1 MHIADGILPVAW
13 CGAAHAVTYPLIYW
27 SGRKAQPAE
36 IVKMGLLAS
45 ALFAVSLV
53 HIPVAGTAIH
63 VGLLGLAGILLG
75 ARSLVV
81 VFSALL
87 LQALLFQHG
96 GLLALG
102 VNALNMSTGALLA
115 GLLWRVRV
123 GNAAVRGFAAGF
135 AGVAVP
141 AGMVGVE
148 FALAGYGK
156 GFLAL
161 AGLYSGV
168 AVLEGVI
175 TSVTVGFL
183 ARTKPAALKSAFMGE
198 DGGDRSA

>member
-1 MHIADGILPVAW
+1 M
-13 CGAAHAVTYPLIYW
+13 
-27 SGRKAQPAE
+27 
-36 IVKMGLLAS
+36 
-45 ALFAVSLV
+45 LF
-53 HIPVAGTAIH
+53 
-63 VGLLGLAGILLG
+63 
-75 ARSLVV
+75 RS

-102 VNALNMSTGALLA
+102 VNALNMSAGALLA
-115 GLLWRVRV
+115 GMLWRARV

-141 AGMVGVE
+141 AGLVGVE

-168 AVLEGVI
+168 AVMEGMI

-183 ARTKPAALKSAFMGE
+183 ARTKPAALEPAFMGE
-198 DGGDRSA
+198 ARGDGNA

>member
-13 CGAAHAVTYPLIYW
+13 CGGAHAAAYPLIYW
-27 SGRKAQPAE
+27 SARKAQPDE

-75 ARSLVV
+75 VRSIAV

-102 VNALNMSTGALLA
+102 VNALNMSAGALAA
-115 GLLWRVRV
+115 GLLWRVRA
-123 GNAAVRGFAAGF
+123 GNAAARGFLAGF
-135 AGVAVP
+135 AGVALP
-141 AGMVGVE
+141 AALVGVE

-156 GFLAL
+156 GFVAL
-161 AGLYSGV
+161 GGLYLGV
-168 AVLEGVI
+168 AALEGVI
-175 TSVTVGFL
+175 TSVAAGFL
-183 ARTKPAALKSAFMGE
+183 ERTKPAALAFPFMGE
-198 DGGDRSA
+198 DGRGRGA

>member
-1 MHIADGILPVAW
+1 MHIADGILPAAW
-13 CGAAHAVTYPLIYW
+13 CGGAHALAYPLLYW
-27 SGRKAQPAE
+27 SARKAQPAE

-53 HIPVAGTAIH
+53 HIPVAGMAIH

-75 ARSLVV
+75 ARSLAV
-81 VFSALL
+81 VFPALL

-102 VNALNMSTGALLA
+102 VNTLNMSAGALLA
-115 GLLWRVRV
+115 GLAWRASP
-123 GNAAVRGFAAGF
+123 GSAAVRGFAAGF
-135 AGVAVP
+135 TGVAVP
-141 AGMVGVE
+141 AGLVGVE

-168 AVLEGVI
+168 AVLEGLI
-175 TSVTVGFL
+175 TSATVGFL
-183 ARTKPAALKSAFMGE
+183 SRTKPAALEYPFLGHS
-198 DGGDRSA
+198 GGGAGD